1 MIIILLSTVLAVNF
15 YIMKKIAALIRCHRN
30 KSGLTQKQLADLAG
44 VGKTVVFD
52 IEHGKETVQFN
63 SLQNVC
69 QVLNISIKLD
79 SPIMDQ
85 CMEEIN
91 A

>member
-1 MIIILLSTVLAVNF
+1 MDRIG
-15 YIMKKIAALIRCHRN
+15 ALIRRHRR

-63 SLQNVC
+63 SLQSVC
-69 QVLNISIKLD
+69 QVLNISIYLD
-79 SPIMDQ
+79 SPVMEQ
-85 CMEEIN
+85 CREEIN
-91 A
+91 AES

>member
-1 MIIILLSTVLAVNF
+1 
-15 YIMKKIAALIRCHRN
+15 MKKIGTLVRCHRK
-30 KSGLTQKQLADLAG
+30 KSGLTQKQLSDLAG

-52 IEHGKETVQFN
+52 IEHGKKTVQFN

-69 QVLNISIKLD
+69 HVLNISLTLD

>member
-1 MIIILLSTVLAVNF
+1 ME
-15 YIMKKIAALIRCHRN
+15 KIGALIRCHRK
-30 KSGLTQKQLADLAG
+30 KSGLTQRQLADLAG

-52 IEHGKETVQFN
+52 IEHGKETVQFS

-69 QVLNISIKLD
+69 QVLNISIQLD
-79 SPIMDQ
+79 SPIMEQ
-85 CMEEIN
+85 CMEETN